1 MKLLFSL
8 FILLIA
14 GAASAQSVVVH
25 KDPRVDL
32 LAKRQSQINV
42 AVRKAS
48 SRTAPGYRLLVVN
61 TNNRQEA
68 INAKSKI
75 YTLYPELK
83 AYLIYQ
89 APYYRLK
96 AGNFKTKSEAEP
108 YRKALSGQF
117 PKGVFI
123 INDVV
128 ELKAEKE
135 TVEIEEN

>member
-1 MKLLFSL
+1 MKTILTFLLLTFSY
-8 FILLIA
+8 I
-14 GAASAQSVVVH
+14 ASAQSVVVH

-48 SRTAPGYRLLVVN
+48 ARTAQGYRLLVAN
-61 TNNRQEA
+61 TTNRQEA
-68 INAKSKI
+68 ISAKSKI

-89 APYYRLK
+89 APYYKLK
-96 AGNFKTKSEAEP
+96 AGNFKTRAEAEP
-108 YRKALSGQF
+108 YRKTLSGQF

-135 TVEIEEN
+135 TVEIED

>member
-1 MKLLFSL
+1 MKPLLT
-8 FILLIA
+8 LLLLTFVLS
-14 GAASAQSVVVH
+14 ASAQSVVVH

-32 LAKRQSQINV
+32 LAKRQGQINV

-48 SRTAPGYRLLVVN
+48 SRTAQGFRLLVVN

-75 YTLYPELK
+75 YTAYPELK

-89 APYYRLK
+89 APYYKLK
-96 AGNFKTKSEAEP
+96 AGNFKTRAEAEP
-108 YRKALSGQF
+108 YRKALNAQF

-123 INDVV
+123 INDTV
-128 ELKAEKE
+128 ELRAEKD
-135 TVEIEEN
+135 TVEIEGD

>member
-1 MKLLFSL
+1 MKYLALLLTLFTFS
-8 FILLIA
+8 
-14 GAASAQSVVVH
+14 AASAQPSVVVH

-42 AVRKAS
+42 AVRRAS
-48 SRTAPGYRLLVVN
+48 SHTAQGFRLLIIS
-61 TNNRQEA
+61 TTDRQAA

-83 AYLIYQ
+83 AYLSYQ
-89 APYYRLK
+89 SPYYKLK
-96 AGNFKTKSEAEP
+96 AGNFKTRAEADS
-108 YRKALSGQF
+108 YRKSLNAQF
-117 PKGVFI
+117 PKGVFV

-135 TVEIEEN
+135 TVEIED